1 MPNRPVPMR
10 EADLTRYAKAM
21 AKAGVTAWRI
31 DIDPATGRHSIFAGQ
46 GATSPVFGP
55 DPDELLK

>member
-1 MPNRPVPMR
+1 MR

-55 DPDELLK
+55 NPDELVK